1 MGFFWLIR
9 FVVVMLLVRLVWK
22 FIGGVIEGAARRPH
36 AAPAKGLPL
45 VRDPVCDTYVDQ
57 ARALTLR
64 RHGETFYFCSE
75 HCRAA
80 FRQDSRAR
88 ARGAN

>member
-1 MGFFWLIR
+1 
-9 FVVVMLLVRLVWK
+9 
-22 FIGGVIEGAARRPH
+22 
-36 AAPAKGLPL
+36 

-75 HCRAA
+75 DCRAA